1 MDNTEEQSQK
11 EQIQKEQ
18 LQEETEPRN
27 LTDFLPPVKFE
38 AIPIKDLVSDQ
49 EYQRKLSV
57 RHVRRAAAN
66 FDIYQLNPV
75 KVSRRDGVNYVFNG
89 QHTMEIVAAVSGSRD
104 TPVWCMVYDDLVYR
118 HEADIFANQQKF
130 VKNLTPYEIFI
141 ANIEAGNDKE
151 LLIRDLV
158 ESYGLRIYPV
168 SRPCGICA
176 VSALEFVYDHYGY
189 ETLSRALRLIIGS
202 WEGNQQS
209 LGAGMIKGVARLIAA
224 YDMEIKDEIFIEKL
238 SDVSAKE
245 IIRSARERR
254 GGTLGYAEAI
264 LAVYNRKLRNP
275 LSMDKVYAVKNKK

>member
-1 MDNTEEQSQK
+1 MDNTEEQW
-11 EQIQKEQ
+11 
-18 LQEETEPRN
+18 QEETEEKN
-27 LTDFLPPVKFE
+27 LNDYLPPVKFE

-104 TPVWCMVYDDLVYR
+104 TPVWCMVYEDLVYR

-158 ESYGLRIYPV
+158 ESYGLKIYPAG
-168 SRPCGICA
+168 RPCGICA
-176 VSALEFVYDHYGY
+176 VSALEFVYDHYGH
-189 ETLSRALRLIIGS
+189 EILSRTLRLIIGS

-209 LGAGMIKGVARLIAA
+209 LGAGIIKGVARLIAA

-245 IIRSARERR
+245 IIRSARERK

-275 LSMDKVYAVKNKK
+275 LSMDKVYAIKKKK